1 MVSSNVAIASTLRE
15 VDRLLRDSLI
25 PEIEARH
32 NSETLARKTL
42 DLILA
47 ESMRTMEV
55 FIAAESTAMKHL
67 HEVVGVAHAATVRES
82 ETLGLKA
89 KTLNQTVSWTL
100 QRGPSYG
107 TDNFAGF

>member
-1 MVSSNVAIASTLRE
+1 MVSSNVPIYSTFRE
-15 VDRLLRDSLI
+15 VRRLLRDSLI
-25 PEIEARH
+25 PEIEARYK
-32 NSETLARKTL
+32 SEALATKAL
-42 DLILA
+42 DFIRA
-47 ESMRTMEV
+47 ESTRTTEV

-67 HEVVGVAHAATVRES
+67 HEVIGVAHATTVCES

-89 KTLNQTVSWTL
+89 KTLNQAVSWTL